1 MVAFGFHGP
10 PGPGHQGLLGAV
22 NALRLFQDHPE
33 LSIAALNLVGG
44 LAAPLALDELVQVL
58 AETEALVPGLGVLQQ
73 HADNASVVVAVLSF
87 FKDLTGP
94 GRSDIAVM
102 LLGVLAHE
110 HVLVSMQQHLVD
122 VQVQRTATEL
132 LINLAAGS
140 SQQKV
145 TLAEAGAHLSILAA
159 MQLHAGD
166 PDVAFHGCVA
176 LFNLANHEPNRAL
189 LLGAG
194 ALVRIVS
201 AAPRNIGDIRV
212 LERALIAI
220 QCLCSFP
227 LFVVEPR
234 LVVSGASRLC
244 LDALE
249 RHADHDG
256 LVVECLVVLQAIA
269 LSPAAGLIGAGAYE
283 RVVAAQQRH
292 PASHQVQ
299 RLACIALAHIIVFDE
314 RCGED
319 LLGLWAHHGVLDALL
334 HTHALNARVVK
345 MAFLVLRN
353 LARSRHNAAAL
364 EEAAVHERILDS
376 MRVHE
381 ASSGVLEEGLAALG
395 NLASFGYTRV
405 TLARAATAQI
415 LLAMRQHPDDGNLL
429 RNACH
434 ALSELALD
442 DESRAVLARL
452 GAHEAL
458 VGVVDREAGGNH
470 EGWTLGAS
478 QAAQDVGI
486 LALLPGARRA
496 LVRLAANGD
505 EKLEDEWPIVLD
517 RLRVFR
523 IELSLPV
530 WTESAAARAAAV
542 LAGSPRC
549 AHGFPDLLAHIVLLA
564 LGTELVPLDGWKTAG
579 GAGREMALRRLL
591 PRAEMQLR
599 ALVIGLL
606 DDEEDGEGTAGATTE
621 L

>member
-1 MVAFGFHGP
+1 
-10 PGPGHQGLLGAV
+10 V
-22 NALRLFQDHPE
+22 NALRLTQDNPE
-33 LSIAALNLVGG
+33 LSIAALNLVGR

-58 AETEALVPGLGVLQQ
+58 AETEALVLGLGVLQQ

-122 VQVQRTATEL
+122 VQVQRTATEVI
-132 LINLAAGS
+132 INLAAGS

-176 LFNLANHEPNRAL
+176 LCNLANHEPNRAL

-201 AAPRNIGDIRV
+201 AAQRNIGDIWV

-220 QCLCSFP
+220 KCLCSFARFDP
-227 LFVVEPR
+227 EGVVEPR

-299 RLACIALAHIIVFDE
+299 RLACVALAHIIYFDE

-319 LLGLWAHHGVLDALL
+319 LLGLRAHHGVLDALL

-345 MAFLVLRN
+345 SAFLVLRN
-353 LARSRHNAAAL
+353 LAKSRHNAGAL

-381 ASSGVLEEGLAALG
+381 ASSVVLEEGLAALG
-395 NLASFGYTRV
+395 NLARHGYTRV

-434 ALSELALD
+434 ALCELALD
-442 DESRAVLARL
+442 DESRAVLARTRPWW
-452 GAHEAL
+452 AWWTAIP
-458 VGVVDREAGGNH
+458 AGTTRAGH
-470 EGWTLGAS
+470 WA
-478 QAAQDVGI
+478 
-486 LALLPGARRA
+486 PRR
-496 LVRLAANGD
+496 
-505 EKLEDEWPIVLD
+505 
-517 RLRVFR
+517 
-523 IELSLPV
+523 
-530 WTESAAARAAAV
+530 
-542 LAGSPRC
+542 
-549 AHGFPDLLAHIVLLA
+549 
-564 LGTELVPLDGWKTAG
+564 
-579 GAGREMALRRLL
+579 RR
-591 PRAEMQLR
+591 R
-599 ALVIGLL
+599 
-606 DDEEDGEGTAGATTE
+606 T
-621 L
+621 